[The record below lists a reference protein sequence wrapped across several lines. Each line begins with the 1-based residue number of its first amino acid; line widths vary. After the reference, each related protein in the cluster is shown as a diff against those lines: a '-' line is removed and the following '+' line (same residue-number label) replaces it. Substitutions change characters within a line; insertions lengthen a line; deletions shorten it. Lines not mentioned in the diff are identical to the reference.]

1 MSRLLTWPAQ
11 QRMAR
16 RCAQT
21 AEMGVRRVGS
31 RGHHRRMHPSPLPHD
46 LPVAFT
52 VSEALAHG
60 IPAKRLRAKDLSAPF
75 HGTRAR
81 GALTNES
88 RLRLLLDAVP
98 ATAFVCGTTAAALW
112 RLPLAA
118 AVEADAWARPR
129 IGVPTHETRVRHAG
143 VIGQRLTIDDGDV
156 RFVEGMLSLSPART
170 WIDVSRVLPPSR
182 LLALTDVLIGRR
194 RRLAT
199 LAELTEM
206 HERFAGG
213 RGARARNRA
222 LELAD
227 ERAESPRES
236 MVRLILIDAGLP
248 APECNVEIWDGR
260 RFVARVDMLYRGRR
274 LIIEYDGDHH
284 RDPDQWSRDQIRRAE
299 LEALGYRYTTVTRR
313 DFDDP
318 AALVRRIRRMLAA

>member
-1 MSRLLTWPAQ
+1 
-11 QRMAR
+11 
-16 RCAQT
+16 
-21 AEMGVRRVGS
+21 
-31 RGHHRRMHPSPLPHD
+31 MHPSPLPRD

-60 IPAKRLRAKDLSAPF
+60 VTAKRLRAKDLSAPF

-98 ATAFVCGTTAAALW
+98 ATAFVCGITAAALW
-112 RLPLAA
+112 RLPLSAA
-118 AVEADAWARPR
+118 AESDAWTRAR
-129 IGVPTHETRVRHAG
+129 IGVPPHETRVRRAG
-143 VIGQRLTIDDGDV
+143 VIGQRLMIDDGDV
-156 RFVEGMLSLSPART
+156 RFVEGMPSLSPART

-182 LLALTDVLIGRR
+182 LLALTDTLIGRR
-194 RRLAT
+194 RLAT
-199 LAELTEM
+199 FAELAEM

-213 RGARARNRA
+213 RGARARERA

-236 MVRLILIDAGLP
+236 MVRLILIDAGLS

-284 RDPDQWSRDQIRRAE
+284 RNPDQWSRDQIRRAE

-318 AALVRRIRRMLAA
+318 AALVRRIRRMLAG